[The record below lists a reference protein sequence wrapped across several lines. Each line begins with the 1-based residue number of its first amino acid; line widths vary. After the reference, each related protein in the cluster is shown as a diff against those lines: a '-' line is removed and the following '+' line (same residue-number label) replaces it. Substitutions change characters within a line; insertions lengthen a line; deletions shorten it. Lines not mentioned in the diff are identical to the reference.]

1 VQSAALAAAAA
12 AASTDMSTEPAYRA
26 TRKGLSMPAVCLDS
40 VNIVTAESSKSFSAR
55 KTLFHK
61 EQAAAAAVQSSSG
74 TTISA
79 AAAAQLTC
87 IGVLVF
93 TAVIF
98 FLVFHA
104 REDSTSW
111 RLVSADEP
119 SHHAR
124 QARRQF
130 VLRMPQRPWSAL
142 QTSSERAAATTAYSN
157 DRDLRPG
164 WKQLRDDGKLQE
176 REEQEQEAALEG
188 MGTLFRRGKR
198 SMTELLVA
206 HLAENTSTHDLRLFL
221 RTLHRSGMTARAD
234 VVLLFPWRPLPMAM
248 LDVIHEEEQS
258 FHKLLH
264 YFRPSPARLRS
275 ISDHV
280 GAAAPT
286 LFDQSSRAHN
296 HAPGMM
302 SSTLDI
308 DNPVGAAIP
317 ASFANISVFNAA
329 AFWKMAASEDQSSRS
344 GTQNIWGSSSRIRYP
359 AAAEEDDLKV
369 LREDGQDGYSATYG
383 SIVGF
388 DMQELDPADA
398 MRAFINEP
406 PAELRRWVCYQILL
420 GILRQKYRHVMLSE
434 VRGLLVLKD
443 ILAPLKKKDT
453 GLYLFA
459 QERRW
464 SDAAA
469 AAAADHIAD
478 QTISE
483 SIDTAAAVNVAMEEL
498 HEEEQGQELVGTDHW
513 ELQLDQ
519 EHAAAAG
526 KLISNQKRISA
537 IMDLELD
544 AAAARR
550 RLEQQQQQQ
559 QQQAGHLAGQLGLI
573 QHVYGKEVWES
584 LEREEK
590 RRRVLSSGVITGGIR
605 SVRTLA
611 SAMATEIVRVAMLRK
626 SRHPFKDD
634 AILSFLIH
642 KSSVLGRKVSF
653 HLHIQQ
659 HLQQHTA
666 GSLQDSSS
674 AVNLLS
680 GSALNPVA
688 TTNDFFFTPNGFR
701 FAVIQGYQDQAVS
714 EERRNKILASLH
726 KDICLDSVTADS
738 RALLYTDCGA
748 AAAAHDQT
756 GVHSLRL

>member
-1 VQSAALAAAAA
+1 MQSAALAAAAA

-26 TRKGLSMPAVCLDS
+26 TRKGLNMPAVCLDS
-40 VNIVTAESSKSFSAR
+40 VKIVTADSSKSFSAR
-55 KTLFHK
+55 KTLLHK
-61 EQAAAAAVQSSSG
+61 EQAAGATVQSSSG

-79 AAAAQLTC
+79 AAAAQLRC

-98 FLVFHA
+98 FLVCHA

-111 RLVSADEP
+111 RLVSANEP
-119 SHHAR
+119 SHHSR

-142 QTSSERAAATTAYSN
+142 QTSSGRAAATTAYSN

-176 REEQEQEAALEG
+176 LEEQEQEAALEG

-264 YFRPSPARLRS
+264 YFRPSLARLRS

-286 LFDQSSRAHN
+286 LLDQSSRAHN
-296 HAPGMM
+296 HAPDMM

-308 DNPVGAAIP
+308 DNPVRAAIP
-317 ASFANISVFNAA
+317 AGFANISVFNAA

-344 GTQNIWGSSSRIRYP
+344 GTQSIWGSSSRIRYP
-359 AAAEEDDLKV
+359 AAAEEDDLQV

-469 AAAADHIAD
+469 AADHIAD

-483 SIDTAAAVNVAMEEL
+483 SIDTAAAVKVAMEEL
-498 HEEEQGQELVGTDHW
+498 HEGEQGQELVGADHW

-526 KLISNQKRISA
+526 KLISNQKRISG

-544 AAAARR
+544 DAAAGR

-559 QQQAGHLAGQLGLI
+559 QQHAGHLMGQLGLI
-573 QHVYGKEVWES
+573 QNVYGKEVWDS

-642 KSSVLGRKVSF
+642 KSSVLGRKVSS
-653 HLHIQQ
+653 HLHI
-659 HLQQHTA
+659 QQHTA
-666 GSLQDSSS
+666 GSLRDSSS

-688 TTNDFFFTPNGFR
+688 TTNDFFFTPYGFR

-738 RALLYTDCGA
+738 QALLYRDCA

>member
-1 VQSAALAAAAA
+1 MQSAALAAAAAA

-40 VNIVTAESSKSFSAR
+40 VKIVTAESSKSFSAR

-61 EQAAAAAVQSSSG
+61 EQAAAATAQSSSG

-79 AAAAQLTC
+79 AVAAQLTC

-98 FLVFHA
+98 FLVCHV

-111 RLVSADEP
+111 RLVSANEP

-142 QTSSERAAATTAYSN
+142 QTSSGRAAATTAYSN
-157 DRDLRPG
+157 DHDLRPG

-248 LDVIHEEEQS
+248 LNVIHEEEQS

-264 YFRPSPARLRS
+264 CFRPNPARLRS

-286 LFDQSSRAHN
+286 LLDQSSRAHN
-296 HAPGMM
+296 H
-302 SSTLDI
+302 
-308 DNPVGAAIP
+308 
-317 ASFANISVFNAA
+317 
-329 AFWKMAASEDQSSRS
+329 WKMAASEDQSSRS
-344 GTQNIWGSSSRIRYP
+344 GTQSIWGSSSRIRYP
-359 AAAEEDDLKV
+359 AAAEEDDLQV

-483 SIDTAAAVNVAMEEL
+483 SIDTAAAVKVAMEEL
-498 HEEEQGQELVGTDHW
+498 HEGEQGQELVGADHW

-537 IMDLELD
+537 TMDLELD
-544 AAAARR
+544 DAAAQR

-559 QQQAGHLAGQLGLI
+559 QQHAGHLAGQLGLI
-573 QHVYGKEVWES
+573 QHVYGKEVWDS

-642 KSSVLGRKVSF
+642 KSSVLGRKVSS

-666 GSLQDSSS
+666 GSLRDSSS

-688 TTNDFFFTPNGFR
+688 TTNDFFFTPTGFR

-738 RALLYTDCGA
+738 RALLYTDC

>member
-1 VQSAALAAAAA
+1 
-12 AASTDMSTEPAYRA
+12 
-26 TRKGLSMPAVCLDS
+26 
-40 VNIVTAESSKSFSAR
+40 
-55 KTLFHK
+55 
-61 EQAAAAAVQSSSG
+61 
-74 TTISA
+74 
-79 AAAAQLTC
+79 
-87 IGVLVF
+87 
-93 TAVIF
+93 
-98 FLVFHA
+98 
-104 REDSTSW
+104 
-111 RLVSADEP
+111 
-119 SHHAR
+119 
-124 QARRQF
+124 
-130 VLRMPQRPWSAL
+130 
-142 QTSSERAAATTAYSN
+142 
-157 DRDLRPG
+157 
-164 WKQLRDDGKLQE
+164 
-176 REEQEQEAALEG
+176 
-188 MGTLFRRGKR
+188 
-198 SMTELLVA
+198 
-206 HLAENTSTHDLRLFL
+206 
-221 RTLHRSGMTARAD
+221 
-234 VVLLFPWRPLPMAM
+234 
-248 LDVIHEEEQS
+248 
-258 FHKLLH
+258 
-264 YFRPSPARLRS
+264 
-275 ISDHV
+275 
-280 GAAAPT
+280 
-286 LFDQSSRAHN
+286 
-296 HAPGMM
+296 MM

-344 GTQNIWGSSSRIRYP
+344 GTQSIWGSSSRIRYP
-359 AAAEEDDLKV
+359 EEDDLQV

-483 SIDTAAAVNVAMEEL
+483 SIDTDAAVKVAMEEL
-498 HEEEQGQELVGTDHW
+498 HEGEQGHELVGADHW

-526 KLISNQKRISA
+526 KLISNQNRISA

-544 AAAARR
+544 DAAARR

-559 QQQAGHLAGQLGLI
+559 QQHAGHLVGQLGLI
-573 QHVYGKEVWES
+573 QHVYGKEVWDS

-642 KSSVLGRKVSF
+642 KSSVLGRKVSS

-666 GSLQDSSS
+666 GSLRDSSS

-680 GSALNPVA
+680 GSVLNPTA

-714 EERRNKILASLH
+714 EEGRNKILASLH

-738 RALLYTDCGA
+738 RALLYIDCAA
-748 AAAAHDQT
+748 AAAAHDHT

>member
-1 VQSAALAAAAA
+1 
-12 AASTDMSTEPAYRA
+12 
-26 TRKGLSMPAVCLDS
+26 
-40 VNIVTAESSKSFSAR
+40 
-55 KTLFHK
+55 
-61 EQAAAAAVQSSSG
+61 
-74 TTISA
+74 
-79 AAAAQLTC
+79 
-87 IGVLVF
+87 
-93 TAVIF
+93 
-98 FLVFHA
+98 
-104 REDSTSW
+104 
-111 RLVSADEP
+111 
-119 SHHAR
+119 
-124 QARRQF
+124 
-130 VLRMPQRPWSAL
+130 
-142 QTSSERAAATTAYSN
+142 
-157 DRDLRPG
+157 
-164 WKQLRDDGKLQE
+164 
-176 REEQEQEAALEG
+176 
-188 MGTLFRRGKR
+188 
-198 SMTELLVA
+198 MTELLVA

-286 LFDQSSRAHN
+286 LLDQSSRAHN

-308 DNPVGAAIP
+308 DNPLGAAFP

-344 GTQNIWGSSSRIRYP
+344 GTQSIWGSSSRIRYP
-359 AAAEEDDLKV
+359 AAAEEDDLQV
-369 LREDGQDGYSATYG
+369 LRENGHDGYSATYG

-453 GLYLFA
+453 GLYVFA

-464 SDAAA
+464 SD
-469 AAAADHIAD
+469 AADHIAD

-483 SIDTAAAVNVAMEEL
+483 SIDTAAAVKVAMEEL
-498 HEEEQGQELVGTDHW
+498 HEGEQGQELVGADHW

-519 EHAAAAG
+519 EHA
-526 KLISNQKRISA
+526 SV
-537 IMDLELD
+537 DD
-544 AAAARR
+544 AAARR

-559 QQQAGHLAGQLGLI
+559 QHAGHLAGQLGLI
-573 QHVYGKEVWES
+573 QHVYGKEVWDS

-642 KSSVLGRKVSF
+642 KSSVLGRKVSS

-659 HLQQHTA
+659 HLQQQQQEQHTA
-666 GSLQDSSS
+666 GSLRDSSS

-680 GSALNPVA
+680 GSALNPMA

-701 FAVIQGYQDQAVS
+701 FAVIQGYQDRAVS
-714 EERRNKILASLH
+714 EERRNKLLASLH

-738 RALLYTDCGA
+738 RALLYTDCAA